1 MKNIKYII
9 GIFIVSALLFTS
21 CQDDD
26 GEVGEIT
33 SPTNIEIAVAYMDQ
47 GAESQA
53 PGLGSGE
60 VVFTASADNA
70 SAYQLIIQ
78 GQTKVQSIGSVAHI
92 FTTLGTKT
100 YTVTAI
106 AYGTGGASST
116 KSIQVEVQALYEPPA
131 DLLEMLT
138 SNSERTFRIDVDTPN
153 YFGLGPIGTTRLGEY
168 YPNGGTPDKSGTG
181 MYDDRY
187 VFNSDGTFT
196 HITNGA
202 VFGREV
208 LINEIGGPGDG
219 AADGADILNYTYA
232 DYTGTWSL
240 TAPGGVETLTLS
252 GLGFIGYY
260 IGGNHSYRILERANN
275 TFSILSTDGNN
286 EFDWNFILI
295 AD

>member
-106 AYGTGGASST
+106 AY
-116 KSIQVEVQALYEPPA
+116 VQAVLRLLNLFKLKCKLY
-131 DLLEMLT
+131 T
-138 SNSERTFRIDVDTPN
+138 SRQRIC
-153 YFGLGPIGTTRLGEY
+153 
-168 YPNGGTPDKSGTG
+168 
-181 MYDDRY
+181 
-187 VFNSDGTFT
+187 
-196 HITNGA
+196 
-202 VFGREV
+202 
-208 LINEIGGPGDG
+208 
-219 AADGADILNYTYA
+219 
-232 DYTGTWSL
+232 
-240 TAPGGVETLTLS
+240 
-252 GLGFIGYY
+252 
-260 IGGNHSYRILERANN
+260 
-275 TFSILSTDGNN
+275 
-286 EFDWNFILI
+286 
-295 AD
+295 